1 MQATII
7 LAAGELTVQ
16 PNALLPSGTWF
27 TNSFVFTVIVTV
39 LIIIAARSATR
50 KMELVP
56 TGPQNLVEAL
66 VEILYNTFE
75 MIVGRHML
83 SKVFPV
89 LATLFIFICAANW
102 FGIVPGVGTIGFGK
116 PGPGFLSLSEI
127 DKPIFRPANA
137 DLNMTLGMALTFMIL
152 WLGGTL
158 RDVGPFGFAKE
169 IFAPKVGTKGIL
181 AIALMPIFF
190 FVGLIEIL
198 SILLWPVSLL
208 LRLFC
213 NIFAW
218 ETLLPTMAY
227 LGSLLS

>member
-1 MQATII
+1 MQATNI

-39 LIIIAARSATR
+39 LIIIAARRATR

-75 MIVGRHML
+75 MIVGRHMV
-83 SKVFPV
+83 SRVFLV

-102 FGIVPGVGTIGFGK
+102 FGLVPGVGTMGFGK

-127 DKPIFRPANA
+127 DTPIFRPANA
-137 DLNMTLGMALTFMIL
+137 DLNMALGMALTFMML
-152 WLGGTL
+152 WLGSSL
-158 RDVGPFGFAKE
+158 RAVGPFRFAKAL
-169 IFAPKVGTKGIL
+169 FGAKAATKGFL
-181 AIALMPIFF
+181 AISFIPIFF
-190 FVGLIEIL
+190 F
-198 SILLWPVSLL
+198 
-208 LRLFC
+208 C
-213 NIFAW
+213 
-218 ETLLPTMAY
+218 
-227 LGSLLS
+227 